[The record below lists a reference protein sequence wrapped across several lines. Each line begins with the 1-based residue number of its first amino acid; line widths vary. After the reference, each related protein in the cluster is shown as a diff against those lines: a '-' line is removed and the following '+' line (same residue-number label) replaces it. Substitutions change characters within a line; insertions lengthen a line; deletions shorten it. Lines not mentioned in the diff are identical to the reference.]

1 MKRLLV
7 FFAVCL
13 MPFFMLS
20 QTDLYV
26 HPNADTYVA
35 NTKTIAILPLKVQVN
50 LSLKELKDFTQEQMI
65 AMSKNEALEIQK
77 ATYFWFLKRELKVQ
91 IQDPQ
96 KTNEL
101 LKNNGIDIHD
111 YDTYT
116 SSELGAILGV
126 ETIVTGTFETSKL
139 LSNGVVVG
147 LAVLTGYFG
156 PTNSTTLN
164 MEFKSTT
171 DNVMVVKYLKNVR
184 GTVGSNMQDQINKL
198 MRKVSRRIPYTK

>member
-13 MPFFMLS
+13 MPFFVLS

-101 LKNNGIDIHD
+101 LKKNGIDIHE

-116 SSELGAILGV
+116 PSELGAILGV
-126 ETIVTGTFETSKL
+126 ETIVTGTFETTKL
-139 LSNGVVVG
+139 LSNGVVIG
-147 LAVLTGYFG
+147 LAALTGIIG

>member
-7 FFAVCL
+7 FFVVCL

-20 QTDLYV
+20 QTELYV

-35 NTKTIAILPLKVQVN
+35 NTKIIAILPLKVQVN
-50 LSLKELKDFTQEQMI
+50 LSPKQQKEFTQEQMLE
-65 AMSKNEALEIQK
+65 MSKNEALGIQK
-77 ATYFWFLKRELKVQ
+77 ATYNWFLKRDLKAQ
-91 IQDPQ
+91 LQDPL

-101 LKNNGIDIHD
+101 LIKNGIDIHD
-111 YDTYT
+111 YDTHT
-116 SSELGAILGV
+116 PTELGAILGV
-126 ETIVTGTFETSKL
+126 ETIVSGTFETTKL

-164 MEFKSTT
+164 MDFKSTT
-171 DNVMVVKYLKNVR
+171 DNELVVNYHKNIR
-184 GTVGSNMQDQINKL
+184 GSVGSNMQDQIDKL

>member
-116 SSELGAILGV
+116 PSELGAILGV

>member
-111 YDTYT
+111 YDSYT

>member
-65 AMSKNEALEIQK
+65 AMSKNEALEMQK

-111 YDTYT
+111 YDSYT